1 MLRSGVIALCILLS
15 ACSATGPTY
24 SSLDSSPRRLA
35 AQNVELVVYRPSSF
49 ALMARAPDVEING
62 VNTCELSNG
71 SFFTREI
78 ELRSVAITASLWD
91 MPGTSRLSFK
101 PQAGKRYFVRV
112 STDGGKLTAGV
123 IGGYIG
129 LAIAEGASSRG
140 GPFVIDL
147 LDEQAALPE
156 LQPLKMST
164 ACRQ

>member
-112 STDGGKLTAGV
+112 STDV
-123 IGGYIG
+123 VGGYIG